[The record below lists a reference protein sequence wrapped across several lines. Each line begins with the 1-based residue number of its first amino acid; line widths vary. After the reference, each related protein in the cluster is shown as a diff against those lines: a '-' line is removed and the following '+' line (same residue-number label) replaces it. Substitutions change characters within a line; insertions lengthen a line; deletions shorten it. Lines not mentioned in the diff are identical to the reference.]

1 MKYQL
6 KFYEDGY
13 QPALYEFDRE
23 RDSYALLGHFES
35 KSPFMTISVGD
46 SIDPKEWPYD
56 LAAYFEVVK
65 VEHHI
70 SSTGHLINVFV
81 RNPRRQVE

>member
-6 KFYEDGY
+6 KFYEAGY
-13 QPALYEFDRE
+13 QPALYESDRE
-23 RDSYALLGHFES
+23 RDSYALLGQFES

-46 SIDPKEWPYD
+46 FIDPKEWPYD
-56 LAAYFEVVK
+56 LAVYFEVAK

-70 SSTGHLINVFV
+70 SANTHLINVFV
-81 RNPRRQVE
+81 RNPRREVP